1 MKSNW
6 LIQTV
11 TRLVLIMNI
20 FSLLYILIKFPKLP
34 PLVPLWY
41 SRPWGADQLV
51 SPLWLFML
59 PLGSMVWYLINVA
72 ISMYLTRE
80 YLIFTQMVFLSSFLV
95 SFMSF
100 VTLIKIL
107 SLITWSNGFCI
118 AFSIGFCRNTER
130 HSLGVTL
137 GVAIPIGG
145 RSEKAIPSRPYA

>member
-59 PLGSMVWYLINVA
+59 PLGSMVWYLINAA

-107 SLITWSNGFCI
+107 SLIT
-118 AFSIGFCRNTER
+118 
-130 HSLGVTL
+130 
-137 GVAIPIGG
+137 
-145 RSEKAIPSRPYA
+145 